1 MPVLKAAKAA
11 GLKSTM
17 VMDKVKVDGKLYSI
31 DQLDKLPDK
40 CDLSLVCQKQNDE
53 ALCFFGRYS
62 PLSNFHKCSFTVNN
76 IHYSS
81 SEQFIQHKKCECLGQ
96 EAQAQKILHTSEPSI
111 QKYLG
116 RSIKTDPTPWYDVAR
131 AEILPGIRAKFGQ
144 NPSLAASLIKTGTR
158 DLGEA

>member
-1 MPVLKAAKAA
+1 M
-11 GLKSTM
+11 
-17 VMDKVKVDGKLYSI
+17 
-31 DQLDKLPDK
+31 
-40 CDLSLVCQKQNDE
+40 
-53 ALCFFGRYS
+53 CFFGRYS

-76 IHYSS
+76 IHYTS

-158 DLGEA
+158 DLGEASTNPFWGVGMTLNNNDILQKNLWTGKNILGKVLMAIRAELVAMK